1 MKALET
7 AKNAISRSDTH
18 AIKLLMGDHRE
29 VEALFKQFEASSDK
43 TRQVSLLSEICLAL
57 TVHTQIEEQLFYPQS
72 RKVLKQDQEDMVDEA
87 VVEHATLKDLMSAL
101 RGMRATH
108 PLFKAHATVLK
119 EYIQHH
125 VKEEE
130 SEYFPQVDK
139 TSLDLEALGAQMHT
153 LKQRLMKQLK
163 PGRSSGATVSVP
175 ALTQKSAAPASRK
188 TAVKADKGAAKPRAR
203 RRPAA
208 KRGAA
213 TKRATSSR

>member
-7 AKNAISRSDTH
+7 AKNLIARSDTH
-18 AIKLLMGDHRE
+18 AIKLLMNDHRQ
-29 VEALFKQFEASSDK
+29 VEALFQEFEASSDK
-43 TRQVSLLSEICLAL
+43 ARQVSLLSEICLAL

-87 VVEHATLKDLMSAL
+87 IVEHASLKDLMNAL

-139 TSLDLEALGAQMHT
+139 TSLDLEALGTQMQA

-163 PGRSSGATVSVP
+163 PGRSSGATVAVP
-175 ALTQKSAAPASRK
+175 AATQGGAAAGARK
-188 TAVKADKGAAKPRAR
+188 TASKAQKTATTARGR
-203 RRPAA
+203 RRATGA
-208 KRGAA
+208 KRTNAA
-213 TKRATSSR
+213 R